1 MKKRMIYCNWRQ
13 LRKLLTIMKITL
25 ILTFL
30 GLVQTFAGT
39 VVGQTNRL
47 NLKVN
52 GTLEM
57 ILGEIEDQTDFHFFY
72 RSEEIDLKQNFKI
85 DVEGGTVFEI
95 LDDILPKANL
105 TYQVFDKY
113 IAVSASKHSP
123 AVQQNQAIAQQQK
136 ITGKVTDNT
145 GMPMPGVSVVIKGTA
160 VGTVADTGG
169 NFFLSGVS
177 PNATLIFSF
186 VGMKTQEIPLKG
198 QTTLTVSMEEET
210 FGLEEVVAVGYGTQK
225 RANLTG
231 AIDQINAND
240 IAIRPTPDITLSL
253 QGLMPGLNVQPN
265 TGDPR
270 ATPDINIRGF
280 NSINGGSPLVLV
292 DGIEG
297 ELERINPSDIE
308 SVTVLKDAASAAI
321 YGARGAFGVIL
332 ITTKKGKEGDV
343 KINYSN
349 NFGWTTP
356 TTRTDYIS
364 DPYLYGKTVDDALW
378 GYNGT
383 SYTGY
388 DEEDWETIK
397 KVSSGEIEPFHEI
410 MPNGNAKF
418 FYKTN
423 WYDYLFRKWTPT
435 QNHNISVSGGN
446 EKLKGY
452 LSGRYFKTG
461 TIENIAEGHLV
472 RYNLNANLSF
482 KVNDWL
488 EISDKIQLSTND
500 ELTYGGYKGDWY
512 DLFNSSVTMYFLF
525 PFEPNFINGIPFD
538 KNGAGAGAA
547 LESEA
552 YWKQNYNEQI
562 VNTFSATLTPV
573 KDLVVNFDYSNKIY
587 HTQNTTRLTNFDY
600 ITGAKLMAQTVGL
613 NRLTE
618 SRGRSH
624 YNALNLYA
632 TYTKNIGENHHFKL
646 MAGYNQE
653 EYEADNI
660 LGEQGNLL
668 SSNLNNLSLGTELL
682 RASGSASLWAVEG
695 IFGRFNY
702 DYKDRYLLEVNARRD
717 GSSRFPSASRWG
729 FFPSV
734 SGGWR
739 ISREKFW
746 EPIENVVSSLM
757 LRSSYGK
764 LGNQSVGLYTFT
776 QTMNNSLSNW
786 LIDGNKPNYVGVPAP
801 LPRVVSWEETST
813 LGFGADLGFLDNK
826 LKASFDWYEKK
837 TTGMYLRGEPLP
849 SVFGASEPKENIG
862 GLSNKGFELSLSYQT
877 KFDVKGSP
885 MRIKANVSVSN
896 FIAKITKYPNPQ
908 GVMSDYWEGQR
919 LGEIWGYHIDGQF
932 QTDEEAKAYQNSFTN
947 PTKSLGQV
955 YKYIVNTVQNKEWK
969 GLKAGDVKYVD
980 SDNDGEISKGNNTL
994 DDHGDLR
1001 VIGNALPQFPFG
1013 FSFSADWKG
1022 FDVSLAGAGV
1032 MHQDWYPNGDLY
1044 WGFYYR
1050 PYLSFIRKDLLD
1062 EAWSPENTRGKYPQ
1076 KYRGYAALGAN
1087 RSLGEIND
1095 YYLTNLG
1102 YLRLKN
1108 LTIGY
1113 TIPQR
1118 ITRKA
1123 HIDNLRVYF
1132 SGENILTWSFGKLT
1146 RYVDPEQAGSGINL
1160 SDPAGAANMNT
1171 GDEWTDYPLGK
1182 TYSIGVNITL

>member
-1 MKKRMIYCNWRQ
+1 MKKRMNYCNWQR
-13 LRKLLTIMKITL
+13 LRKLLRIMKMTAFL
-25 ILTFL
+25 ILMSLMQALAGSSL
-30 GLVQTFAGT
+30 GQ
-39 VVGQTNRL
+39 NSRL
-47 NLKVN
+47 DLKMN
-52 GTLEM
+52 ASLEV
-57 ILGEIEDQTDFHFFY
+57 ILEKIEEQTDFHFFY
-72 RSEEIDLKQNFKI
+72 RSEEINVHQKFEVNIQD
-85 DVEGGTVFEI
+85 GTVFE
-95 LDDILPKANL
+95 LLNNILPKAGL
-105 TYQVFDKY
+105 SYQVFDKY
-113 IAVSASKHSP
+113 IAISASPGNSP
-123 AVQQNQAIAQQQK
+123 ELRNQAGGQQSRV
-136 ITGKVTDNT
+136 TGKVTDSS
-145 GMPMPGVSVVIKGTA
+145 GLPLPGVSVVIMGTSE
-160 VGTVADTGG
+160 GTVTDARG
-169 NFFLSGVS
+169 NFSLKGV
-177 PNATLIFSF
+177 PANATLIFSF
-186 VGMKTQEIPLKG
+186 VGMKTQEIALEGRTK
-198 QTTLTVSMEEET
+198 LIVSMEEET
-210 FGLEEVVAVGYGTQK
+210 FGLEEVVAIGYGTQK

-231 AIDQINAND
+231 SIDQINANE
-240 IAIRPTPDITLSL
+240 IAIRPSPDIILSL
-253 QGLMPGLNVQPN
+253 QGLMPGLNIQPN

-280 NSINGGSPLVLV
+280 NSINGGSPLILV

-297 ELERINPSDIE
+297 ELDRINPADIE

-332 ITTKKGKEGDV
+332 VTTKKGKEGEV

-356 TTRTDYIS
+356 TTRTDFIS

-397 KVSSGEIEPFHEI
+397 KVSNGEIEPFHEI

-423 WYDYLFRKWTPT
+423 WYDYLFKKWTPT
-435 QNHNISVSGGN
+435 QNHNISVAGGTD
-446 EKLKGY
+446 KLKGY

-461 TIENIAEGHLV
+461 TIEDIADGHLI

-482 KVNDWL
+482 KVNDWI

-525 PFEPNFINGIPFD
+525 PFEPNFINGVPFD

-547 LESEA
+547 LESKA
-552 YWKQNYNEQI
+552 YWKRNYNEQI
-562 VNTFSATLTPV
+562 INTFSATLTPF

-587 HTQNTTRLTNFDY
+587 HTLNTTRLTNFDY
-600 ITGAKLMAQTVGL
+600 MTGAKLLSQTVGL

-624 YNALNLYA
+624 YNAMNLYA
-632 TYTKNIGENHHFKL
+632 TYTKSIGKSHHFKL
-646 MAGYNQE
+646 MAGYNEE

-668 SSNLNNLSLGTELL
+668 SSTLSNLSLGTDLL
-682 RASGSASLWAVEG
+682 RATGSTSLWAVQG

-717 GSSRFPSASRWG
+717 GSSRFPKKSRWG

-739 ISREKFW
+739 VSREKFW
-746 EPIENVVSSLM
+746 EPMEHVISSLM

-764 LGNQSVGLYTFT
+764 LGNQSVGLYTFA

-786 LIDGNKPNYVGVPAP
+786 LIDGNKPNYVSVPAP
-801 LPRVVSWEETST
+801 LPKVVSWEETST
-813 LGFGADLGFLDNK
+813 VGIGADLGFLDNK
-826 LKASFDWYEKK
+826 LKASFDWYEKQ
-837 TTGMYLRGEPLP
+837 TTGMYLPGEPLP
-849 SVFGASEPKENIG
+849 SVFGASEPKENIA
-862 GLSNKGFELSLSYQT
+862 GLSNRGFELSLGYQT
-877 KFDVKGSP
+877 KFNLKGSP
-885 MRIKANVSVSN
+885 MRIKASVSVSN
-896 FIAKITKYPNPQ
+896 FVAKITEYPNPE

-932 QTDEEAKAYQNSFTN
+932 QTDEEAKAYQAGFTN

-980 SDNDGEISKGNNTL
+980 SDNDGEISKGNYTL
-994 DDHGDLR
+994 EDHGDLR
-1001 VIGNALPQFPFG
+1001 KIGNALPQFPFG

-1022 FDVSLAGAGV
+1022 FDLSLAGAGV

-1050 PYLSFIRKDLLD
+1050 PYLSFIRKDLLN
-1062 EAWSPENTRGKYPQ
+1062 EAWSPENQGGKYPQ

-1087 RSLGEIND
+1087 RSLGEVND

-1113 TIPQR
+1113 TIPKR
-1118 ITRKA
+1118 ITKKA
-1123 HIDNLRVYF
+1123 NIDNLRVYF
-1132 SGENILTWSFGKLT
+1132 SGENMLTWSFGKLT

-1160 SDPAGAANMNT
+1160 SDPGGAVKMNT

-1182 TYSIGVNITL
+1182 TFSFGVNVTL